1 MKIIEFEQTDCARI
15 RPYLDSYVNN
25 ELLVETN
32 HEVLNHLGS
41 CDGCSEVLRTKVR
54 VKELLRGAVRRQ
66 AVPADLQKRIQTR
79 IRRSPVT
86 DWSRMSFA
94 IAACV
99 ALLAVG
105 AGVTR
110 VWKSRQALRVA
121 QTERLDGL
129 MSIGLND
136 HLHCALDEGS
146 AWKHYSPE
154 EMTEKLGPDYAGLA
168 PVVRANIPAGF
179 EVVVAHQCL
188 IDNRKF
194 VHLILRKDNKV
205 ISVSITKKSGGESF
219 NGLPPAANA
228 AGLAL
233 YQRNLAGSAV
243 SAFETTDYLI
253 FIVSNLPQDRNLTIA
268 ENLVT
273 PVSGFLASSK
283 A

>member
-1 MKIIEFEQTDCARI
+1 MKIIEFEQKDCARI

-32 HEVLNHLGS
+32 HEVLKHLGS
-41 CDGCSEVLRTKVR
+41 CDTCSQVLRTKVR
-54 VKELLRGAVRRQ
+54 VKDLLRGAVQRQ
-66 AVPADLQKRIQTR
+66 AVPAELQKRIQTR

-110 VWKSRQALRVA
+110 VWKGRQASRAA
-121 QTERLDGL
+121 QTQRLDGL
-129 MSIGLND
+129 LSIGLDD
-136 HLHCALDEGS
+136 HIHCALDEGS

-154 EMTEKLGPDYAGLA
+154 EMTQKLGPDYAGLA

-179 EVVVAHQCL
+179 EVVVAHRCL
-188 IDNRKF
+188 VDNRKF
-194 VHLILRKDNKV
+194 VHLILRKDDKV
-205 ISVSITKKSGGESF
+205 ISVSITKKSGDSF
-219 NGLPPAANA
+219 NGLPSAANA

-233 YQRNLAGSAV
+233 YQSNLAGSAV